1 MVFRAEMRDDD
12 RVLSHQS
19 LGARELRV
27 EVRLGGVGE
36 GEVARGGV
44 VEAEST
50 IADGAVVDADA
61 EDDGGELAEA
71 EGSLVGRKGEES
83 AEVVAREDGLEG
95 GAGLLGDVVVLEGD
109 FHAAGDAD
117 VAEGG
122 VVEAVQEET
131 LLASADGGGVD
142 DGVGDVSLEGAHAIV
157 AVARLL
163 RRGLGLRRGRV
174 LDREL
179 HLERLQ
185 RGILAR
191 GETRRAVVH
200 EFVHRVRGDN
210 LRELLSLHEERRER
224 GGHVVTALATSLKH
238 HRHGGANFRVHLDR
252 PRRARAR
259 RNPNGEGTAPRV
271 PFRRIALRQRTCERS
286 VAFYRKARLEG
297 HRKYSQSANAIA
309 TKRSLE
315 KQICI
320 GAFDIGRA
328 LPVVD

>member
-1 MVFRAEMRDDD
+1 MVFSSEMRNGDC
-12 RVLSHQS
+12 VLSHQS

-27 EVRLGGVGE
+27 EVRLGGVSE
-36 GEVARGGV
+36 GKIARGGV

-61 EDDGGELAEA
+61 EHDGGELAEA

-83 AEVVAREDGLEG
+83 AKVVAREDGLEG
-95 GAGLLGDVVVLEGD
+95 GAGLLSDVVILKGD

-191 GETRRAVVH
+191 GETGRAVVH
-200 EFVHRVRGDN
+200 EFVHRIRRDN
-210 LRELLSLHEERRER
+210 LRELLGLHEERRER

-238 HRHGGANFRVHLDR
+238 HCHDGANFRVHLDQ
-252 PRRARAR
+252 PRRQGEAESKWGGARGSPFVRTRAA
-259 RNPNGEGTAPRV
+259 TAH
-271 PFRRIALRQRTCERS
+271 ERS
-286 VAFYRKARLEG
+286 SNIFQEFTGKYDWKAIGSE
-297 HRKYSQSANAIA
+297 HSQSANAIDVA
-309 TKRSLE
+309 LLRS
-315 KQICI
+315 
-320 GAFDIGRA
+320 A
-328 LPVVD
+328 VV